1 MPAPALP
8 LHRARKDLSAGLL
21 SDAEHYR
28 ALNLGTDNRAPA
40 VAEDGMRT
48 SGDPGTW
55 EWWYFDSHLADGS
68 TVVIVF
74 YTKDFNTPFKG
85 MGPMIT
91 VEIDRPDGTHIERE
105 LKFDADKWSASETTC
120 DVRVGDNY
128 FRGDLEHYEIKVVDQ
143 DLDIQV
149 SIDRTT
155 NSWRPKT
162 GVITFGSDDKFFG
175 WVVAVPQGKATVAVK
190 GSEATFTESGSCYH
204 DHNWGTVMMP
214 KVINHWYWGR
224 AEIGPY
230 TFIVAEIIAESEFDN
245 VPIVVFNLARD
256 GHTVA
261 DEEENVIVYRSYPRV
276 GPDSI
281 KPISDHLLFEYQAP
295 GADER
300 YEITLHREKNILVAP
315 FLEKMIPNS
324 LLRAVVGGVTGFD
337 GAYHRF
343 TGEATVRV
351 FRGGNLAEEYSSPTA
366 VWELMYFGK

>member
-1 MPAPALP
+1 MPAPAFP
-8 LHRARKDLSAGLL
+8 LHRARKDLPAGLL
-21 SDAEHYR
+21 SDVEDYQ
-28 ALNLGTDNRAPA
+28 ALGIGTDGRAPA

-48 SGDPGTW
+48 SGASGTW

-105 LKFDADKWSASETTC
+105 FKFDAAKWSASETSC
-120 DVRVGDNY
+120 DVRIGENY
-128 FRGDLEHYEIKVVDQ
+128 FRGDLEHYEIRVVDG
-143 DLDIQV
+143 DFDIEV
-149 SIDRTT
+149 SIDRTS

-162 GVITFGSDDKFFG
+162 GIIAFGEDDKFFG
-175 WVVAVPQGKATVAVK
+175 WVVAVPQGKTTVDVK
-190 GSEATFTESGSCYH
+190 SPEATFTESGSCYH

-224 AEIGPY
+224 AEIGPF

-261 DEEENVIVYRSYPRV
+261 DDERNVTVYRTYPRV
-276 GPDSI
+276 GPDSP
-281 KPISDHLLFEYQAP
+281 KPISDRLLFEYEVP
-295 GADER
+295 DDDLR
-300 YEITLHREKNILVAP
+300 YEITLWRKKNLLVAK
-315 FLEKMIPNS
+315 FLDKIIPNS
-324 LLRAVVGGVTGFD
+324 FARGVVSRLTGFD

-351 FRGGNLAEEYSSPTA
+351 FRGGNVVEEYSSPTA
-366 VWELMYFGK
+366 VWELMFFGK